1 MPRSSK
7 ATMWWW
13 TGGSVLFAGLTLLL
27 LAPRG
32 EMPRSWAEQVKA
44 EIGDIEVVQRE
55 LGVLAPRDPV
65 VARVPFT
72 AKLQWIIE
80 DGNWVEVGD
89 DLFTLSDEEEIKRV
103 AELRS
108 QLLQGRAE
116 LRLAQL
122 KRAHGEEVE
131 KPKLLLAERSL
142 ALAELRRRL
151 VTAKPVG
158 GLELV
163 AIAEA
168 LRPLAKATMAARRQA
183 EQAQDIYQEALD
195 GYLAALEAWQGNRDR
210 ILRQQALIDEVE
222 ASTDTKDG
230 KPEERAARLEKARA
244 EIAEA
249 RNASPAVSARLAEA
263 RRLRDERQG
272 PRDAAA
278 AELAAAEQAESDLRF
293 RAEVEKRALPMS
305 RLQLDERG
313 AILGLDET
321 RRRVE
326 ATRIAVEAG
335 SLAKSELERLVD
347 QASRQENELSVI
359 RARLAIASRPPD
371 ESQLAEAD
379 AQLTQARTVTEDAR
393 AAYTRALALLEQEV
407 ALKEAQVRR
416 TEAQIEERSAGF
428 PAVLEAGVRF
438 AERELALLGPEEA
451 EERTAAEQRLAQLRD
466 QHARSQASPPNRVK
480 AQAAGLVRVMRN
492 GDRQRQAGDQCWE
505 LDNLV
510 EIFPPENMDV
520 LLRVNQADVG
530 RLRIGQKATVTVPA
544 LRDRRLDG
552 EVVQISG
559 AGRDK
564 FSRPEFA
571 GKAGFA
577 DVVDFEVRVRLL
589 ATEGIELRQ
598 GMAARVEIVL
608 EQRKGVLRVPQAALR
623 RTADGAWSVVR
634 EAGRP
639 AVQLQGQPCGVEWFV
654 VESGLQ
660 AGDTLVIERTRNR

>member
-7 ATMWWW
+7 ASLWWW
-13 TGGSVLFAGLTLLL
+13 AGGTALVAGTTLLL
-27 LAPRG
+27 LTPRG
-32 EMPRSWAEQVKA
+32 EAPRSWTEQVSA
-44 EIGDIEVVQRE
+44 GTGDIELVQRE

-65 VARVPFT
+65 VAKVPFT

-80 DGNWVEVGD
+80 DGSWVEAGD
-89 DLFTLSDEEEIKRV
+89 DLFTLSDEDEIRRV

-108 QLLQGRAE
+108 QLVQNRAE

-122 KRAHGEEVE
+122 KRAHGEGVE
-131 KPKLLLAERSL
+131 KPKLNWAERSL
-142 ALAELRRRL
+142 ALAELRRKL
-151 VTAKPVG
+151 VSTQAVG

-168 LRPLAKATMAARRQA
+168 LRPLAKVTLEARSRA
-183 EQAQDIYQEALD
+183 EQAQDTYQEALD
-195 GYLAALEAWQGNRDR
+195 GYLVALEGWQGNRDR
-210 ILRQQALIDEVE
+210 ILRQQALIDEIE

-230 KPEERAARLEKARA
+230 KAEERADRLEKAKADSEAARA
-244 EIAEA
+244 ASAGFAE
-249 RNASPAVSARLAEA
+249 RLAEA

-272 PRDAAA
+272 PRDVAAA
-278 AELAAAEQAESDLRF
+278 ALATAEQAESDLRF
-293 RAEVEKRALPMS
+293 RAEVEKRALSMS
-305 RLQLDERG
+305 RLQLDERD
-313 AILGLDET
+313 ALVGLAET

-326 ATRIAVEAG
+326 ATRVAVEAG
-335 SLAKSELERLVD
+335 SLARSELERLLD
-347 QASRQENELSVI
+347 QSSRQENELAVI

-371 ESQLAEAD
+371 AAQLAEAD

-393 AAYTRALALLEQEV
+393 SAYTRALALLEQEV

-416 TEAQIEERSAGF
+416 IEAQIQERSAGF

-438 AERELALLGPEEA
+438 AERELALLGPDEA

-466 QHARSQASPPNRVK
+466 QHEKSQHSPPNRVK

-492 GDRQRQAGDQCWE
+492 GDRQRQAGDQSWE

-530 RLRIGQKATVTVPA
+530 RLRLGQAASVTVPA
-544 LRDRRLDG
+544 LHDRQLRG

-608 EQRKGVLRVPQAALR
+608 EKRSGVLRVPLAAVQRTAEGAWTVLR
-623 RTADGAWSVVR
+623 R
-634 EAGRP
+634 AGEP
-639 AVQLQGQPCGVEWFV
+639 PVQVQGQPCGAEWFV

-660 AGDTLVIERTRNR
+660 AGDALVIERTRNR